1 MVAAFN
7 WHKLYLVFALRNYVW
22 VNLRANVPVLFH
34 HFLLLVL
41 WVKLSPDLL
50 WFVFSLL
57 NPNQDYATISVQ
69 KGTNRPFKI
78 VGAIFI
84 VGRHVIFVFE
94 SKTLSVINWL
104 IFVKEP
110 PAARHNVF
118 YSLQIS
124 RINFAP
130 LLFPYLRWILNI
142 FLNAQV
148 RVLCGLNNG
157 AKSVA
162 DIFECQSLQKAWTK
176 FCENESKLSFQHGQR
191 IMLLFG
197 PDIRIFHLVLKLK
210 RLFQKNYEL

>member
-1 MVAAFN
+1 
-7 WHKLYLVFALRNYVW
+7 LLR
-22 VNLRANVPVLFH
+22 
-34 HFLLLVL
+34 
-41 WVKLSPDLL
+41 
-50 WFVFSLL
+50 FVFSFL

-84 VGRHVIFVFE
+84 VGRRVIFVFE

-118 YSLQIS
+118 YGLQIS

-130 LLFPYLRWILNI
+130 PLFPYLRWILNI

-148 RVLCGLNNG
+148 RVLRGLNNG

-162 DIFECQSLQKAWTK
+162 YTFECQSLQKA
-176 FCENESKLSFQHGQR
+176 
-191 IMLLFG
+191 
-197 PDIRIFHLVLKLK
+197 
-210 RLFQKNYEL
+210 